1 MVLKNK
7 RNRFQQAQYSMKKL
21 FYAVAALIAASLI
34 AHAETR
40 SPKGDIKA
48 NLAIFNAVVKEV
60 QSNYVDSIDMEDV
73 VETAIAA
80 MLNKFDP
87 YTEYMPRKVQ
97 EDFKVLNSGEYGGIG
112 SYIMQRDGNVYISG
126 PHKGSPA
133 DKAGLRSGDLIMSVD
148 TVTVLG
154 MTSDKVSERLK
165 GPRGTTVKVKVK
177 RPYVGADSI
186 LTFDI
191 VREKIQIP
199 AVSYSGMLP
208 GEIGYIQLSQFS
220 EKSAEEVE
228 DALKSMLATG
238 KLKGLVLDLRD
249 NGGGF
254 LESAVKILGYFL
266 PKGTEVL
273 RTRGKGVMDERVYKT
288 AGKPIAPDLPLVV
301 LIDDGTASAS
311 EITSGALQDL
321 DRAVIMGSRSFGKG
335 LVQTTRSIP
344 YDGLLKVTV
353 ARYYIPSGRLIQ
365 AIDYSHR
372 NPDGTVARIPDSLT
386 NVFTTAAGREV
397 RDGGGITPDVKVTYP
412 DITRVT
418 YNAVRDNWVFDYAN
432 RYRATHDHIAP
443 AAEFV
448 VDDSIYADFKRF
460 IDPAK
465 FNHDNVGKAILDRLS
480 EVATVEGYM
489 SDSLKNQIAVVEGML
504 QRPLDQD
511 LDANRK
517 AIVPYLE
524 REIANRYYY
533 REGEAQSFLRHDVA
547 IDSALSLLK
556 DSDRYKALLAPKSRK
571 STKK

>member
-1 MVLKNK
+1 
-7 RNRFQQAQYSMKKL
+7 MKKL

>member
-1 MVLKNK
+1 MVLKIK

-60 QSNYVDSIDMEDV
+60 QSNYVDSINMEDV

-177 RPYVGADSI
+177 RPYVGVDSI

>member
-1 MVLKNK
+1 
-7 RNRFQQAQYSMKKL
+7 MKKL

-133 DKAGLRSGDLIMSVD
+133 DKVGLRSGDLIMSVD